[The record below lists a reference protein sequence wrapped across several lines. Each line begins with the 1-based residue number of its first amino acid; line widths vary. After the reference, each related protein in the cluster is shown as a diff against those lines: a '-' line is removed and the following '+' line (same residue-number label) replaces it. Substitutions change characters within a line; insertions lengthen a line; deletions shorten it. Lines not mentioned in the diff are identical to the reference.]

1 MSTIP
6 YTGTVTFT
14 ITSVPKSAGG
24 FRTVERLMRLERSAQ
39 QLHLFAHIVHI
50 LKTLQTKR
58 KNELNV
64 RRPRAGREW
73 LVRARCTRLVRVEK
87 GQSFTIQVTPQLQG
101 DLASVAKHLEFTTAK

>member
-39 QLHLFAHIVHI
+39 RI

-101 DLASVAKHLEFTTAK
+101 DLASVAKHLEFTTAR